1 MEILEYNKWLA
12 RKDIEYRNSEL
23 YFADLN
29 MNKIAEE
36 YGTPVYVLN
45 EMGVRKRYKE
55 LKDLL
60 NSVYK
65 KNSIHY
71 AVKANSNL
79 AILRILKSEGAHF
92 DCTSKGEIF
101 FCLKAGIPPEKILFT
116 GNMLSEEDLE
126 YAVNKNVKINLDS
139 LSQLDRLIKIQEKL
153 NKQRDLISFRIN
165 PEFGAGHHVKTI
177 TAGKDIKFGILEHQ
191 VMEAYEKAISAG
203 FKKFGIHQHI
213 GSGIINA
220 NDFRKAVEKYLDIV
234 LQVKKKLDIQF
245 KFVDFGGGLGIPY
258 HPDQDPLDL
267 ELYKRIIIKK
277 FKDLVEDE
285 DLGEPNLFIEPG
297 RYLVAES
304 EILIS
309 KITTIKNNGY
319 KIFVGLDAGFHTLI
333 RPAMYGSYHHIIPC
347 QIHENSDVKE
357 YDIAGPICESGDI
370 LGKNRKFP
378 EPIEEDYL
386 AILDSGA
393 YGFVMSSV
401 YNSRPRAPE
410 VLIKGKK
417 SYIIREAEEF
427 KDLIK
432 KQKVPKHLN

>member
-116 GNMLSEEDLE
+116 GNMLSDEDLE

-347 QIHENSDVKE
+347 ADSGKKKIK
-357 YDIAGPICESGDI
+357 YDIVGPLCESGDI
-370 LGKNRKFP
+370 LGKDRTFP
-378 EPIEEDYL
+378 KLKEGEYL
-386 AILDSGA
+386 SILDVGA
-393 YGFVMSSV
+393 YGYSMSSTYNVRPKPAELLIESKNV
-401 YNSRPRAPE
+401 YKVRKPQPLE
-410 VLIKGKK
+410 
-417 SYIIREAEEF
+417 
-427 KDLIK
+427 DLLEH
-432 KQKVPKHLN
+432 QELPDHLK